1 MSIKIINFDDM
12 ISDDLKIHYKNDNPL
27 TIQHPSRCVLIG
39 SSGAGKSNLLLNLL
53 LTKDVKITYNRIYM
67 IVKDLTEDKT
77 KYLEKYFSDI
87 ETKIKKKTG
96 ETIKIFTL
104 SDKLED
110 IPDLDNGLDKKMQNL
125 LILDDLITV
134 KNQKAVEDY
143 YIRSRKKNTTCIY
156 LTQSYFKVPKV
167 IRLNSD
173 YFFLFN
179 VPSRRELTNLY
190 MEFGGGLVDDQR
202 TFNQMVRESTKN
214 KSFMM
219 IDNKTSVPTMKF
231 RKGFDYGWKLPNA
244 GLESDDEET
253 VTKPTLIRIVKE

>member
-1 MSIKIINFDDM
+1 MSIKIINFDEL
-12 ISDDLKIHYKNDNPL
+12 IDDNLKSHHINDNAL
-27 TIQHPSRCVLIG
+27 TIQHPARCVLIG

-53 LTKDVKITYNRIYM
+53 LSKDVKITYNRVYM

-77 KYLEKYFSDI
+77 KYLQKYFSDI
-87 ETKIKKKTG
+87 EIKIKKKTG

-110 IPDLDNGLDKKMQNL
+110 IPDLDTALDKDMQNL

-134 KNQKAVEDY
+134 KNQKIVEDY
-143 YIRSRKKNTTCIY
+143 FIRSRKKNTTCIY

-173 YFFLFN
+173 YFFLFS
-179 VPSRRELTNLY
+179 VPSRREMTNLY
-190 MEFGGGLVDDQR
+190 LEFGGGLVDDQR
-202 TFNQMVRESTKN
+202 TFNQITRESTKN

-219 IDNKTSVPTMKF
+219 IDNKTNVPTMKF
-231 RKGFDYGWKLPNA
+231 RKGFDMGWQLPDA
-244 GLESDDEET
+244 GLDSDDEGS
-253 VTKPTLIRIVKE
+253 VTKPTLIRIVL